1 MSISAKDVKA
11 LRDKTGAGMMDCKK
25 ALNETG
31 GDIDK
36 AVLFLREKGLAGVQ
50 KRAGRIAS
58 EGTVACVTNDNR
70 AVMVEI
76 NSETDFV
83 AKNEDFKAYAVEVAE
98 HVLSTNNHDDKEVE
112 DAAAALADE
121 SWYKDQARKVSD
133 IFADQIATIGEN
145 LKMRRFVNYVAKNG
159 AVATYIHGG
168 GRIGVMVEYSTD
180 NNSDALFESVRD
192 VAMHVA
198 AINPHYLSKDV
209 VTQEDLDR
217 ERELYRK
224 TVLNEG
230 KPEKIVDKIVDGKM
244 KKFYSEVCLLEQPFV
259 KEPKQSVREFLAAKG
274 KELGA
279 TVDIVRYVRYQVGE
293 GLGE

>member
-1 MSISAKDVKA
+1 MSISAKDVKT

-25 ALNETG
+25 ALNEAG
-31 GDIDK
+31 GDMEK
-36 AVLFLREKGLAGVQ
+36 AVLLLREKGLAGVQ
-50 KRAGRIAS
+50 KRAGRVAS
-58 EGTVACVTNDNR
+58 EGTVACVVNDNR
-70 AVMVEI
+70 AVMIEI

-83 AKNEDFKAYAVEVAE
+83 AKNDDFKAYAAEVAE

-112 DAAAALADE
+112 DAGAALADE
-121 SWYKDQARKVSD
+121 AWYKEEGRKVSD
-133 IFADQIATIGEN
+133 IFADKIATIGEN
-145 LKMRRFVNYVAKNG
+145 LKMRRFVNYVAKSG
-159 AVATYIHGG
+159 GVATYIHGG
-168 GRIGVMVEYSTD
+168 GRIGVMIEYKTD
-180 NNSDALFESVRD
+180 NNSDALYEAVRD

-198 AINPHYLSKDV
+198 AINPQYLSKDV
-209 VTQEDLDR
+209 VTQDDLDR

-259 KEPKQSVREFLAAKG
+259 KEPKQSVRDFLTAKA
-274 KELGA
+274 KELGT
-279 TVDIVRYVRYQVGE
+279 TVDIVRYSRYQVGE